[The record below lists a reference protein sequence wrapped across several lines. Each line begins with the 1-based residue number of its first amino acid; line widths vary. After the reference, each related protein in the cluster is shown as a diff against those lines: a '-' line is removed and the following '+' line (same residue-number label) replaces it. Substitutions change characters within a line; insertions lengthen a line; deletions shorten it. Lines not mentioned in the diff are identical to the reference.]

1 MDVIERVDRTDRG
14 DRTRR
19 RAPADRD
26 REPIYA
32 ELVAQWSAQGR
43 TVPAEPEARWAA
55 LTGFRPRTG
64 AGPARG

>member
-1 MDVIERVDRTDRG
+1 MDRTDRG

-55 LTGFRPRTG
+55 SPARTG
-64 AGPARG
+64 DGPERG